1 MLADLRYAARLLLKQ
16 PAFTLIATF
25 VLALGIGANTAIF
38 SVVDAVLLRPLPYA
52 DQERLVTLSTFWRA
66 TGTRGAVSTP
76 DYQDWHDRATSFDG
90 MAAYARGS
98 TSVSVEGGGA
108 DYTVVARVTPEFFPL
123 FGVRAAAGRLPT
135 EAEQREGGPLTAV
148 VSHAFW
154 STRLGGD
161 QAALGRT
168 LKYAQRLYTIV
179 GVLPPEFRF
188 PDNTDVWTPWWA
200 VPPTTSRSGHNYR
213 VVGRLK
219 PGVTVDHAQSEM
231 DAIASQLERAFPQSN
246 ENKGVAV
253 DRILDQMVR
262 NVRTTLT
269 LIAGVV
275 VVVLLIACANVSNL
289 LLARATSRTRE
300 LGIRA
305 ALGASRARVV
315 RQLVTESVLLAALAG
330 VASVLI
336 AAWGIRGLVALA
348 PAGLPRIN
356 EVHVDLRVL
365 LFASAV
371 SLAASLIFGLAPALH
386 ASRSDLNEVMK
397 QGGRTMSGGGSHRM
411 RAALIVFETA
421 AAVVLVIGAGLLIRS
436 FAALSQVDLG
446 FRTERL
452 LVADTAVPTAN
463 RDVAAEGVQFYRNLL
478 PQLAAI
484 PGVESAAAVMGVP
497 TNVRSNGG
505 YAIEGGPTFE
515 QMGVRSPQAILTV
528 ATPRYFATL
537 GVPIIKGRDFTEA
550 DVDNAPLVAIVN
562 EALARASFPA
572 GDAIGQRIRC
582 GFDRPE
588 FMEIVGIVANV
599 RSADPALPPQPQ
611 LFMPFEQ
618 HPLGSTSLTLVLRTA
633 SDPLLLSRP
642 VAEKVRALN
651 GDVPVRISTME
662 TTLEQAMATARFRTV
677 LLGIFAAVA
686 LLLAVAGVYGVVSYT
701 VSQRTSELG
710 LRMALGA
717 RPVEIV
723 TLTLLS
729 GLRLTAVGV
738 ALGWI
743 LSLAL
748 ARIVSSMLYST
759 SARDPLVFVAVPAA
773 LLAAAACA
781 SAAPAI
787 RAARV
792 DPVIALR
799 AE

>member
-52 DQERLVTLSTFWRA
+52 DQERLVTLSTFWRT
-66 TGTRGAVSTP
+66 TGVRGQVSAP

-90 MAAYARGS
+90 MAAYTRGS
-98 TSVSVEGGGA
+98 TSVSVEGEGA

-123 FGVRAAAGRLPT
+123 FGVRAAAGRLPS

-154 STRLGGD
+154 TTRLGGD

-200 VPPTTSRSGHNYR
+200 VPPTSSRSGHNYR
-213 VVGRLK
+213 AVGRLK
-219 PGVTVDHAQSEM
+219 PGVTVDQAQSEM
-231 DAIASQLERAFPQSN
+231 DAIGSQLERAFPQSN

-289 LLARATSRTRE
+289 LLARASSRTRE

-305 ALGASRARVV
+305 ALGASRTRVV
-315 RQLVTESVLLAALAG
+315 RQLVTESVLLASLAG
-330 VASVLI
+330 VASVVI

-452 LVADTAVPTAN
+452 LVADTAVPTAS
-463 RDVAAEGVQFYRNLL
+463 RDVAAVGVQFYRSLL

-497 TNVRSNGG
+497 TNVRSDGG

-528 ATPRYFATL
+528 ATPGYFATL
-537 GVPIIKGRDFTEA
+537 GVPVIKGRDFTEA
-550 DVDNAPLVAIVN
+550 DIDSAPLVAVVN

-572 GDAIGQRIRC
+572 GDAIGHRIRC

-599 RSADPALPPQPQ
+599 RSADPALPPRPQ

-618 HPLGSTSLTLVLRTA
+618 HPLGSTALTLVLRTA
-633 SDPLLLSRP
+633 SDPLQFSRP

-662 TTLEQAMATARFRTV
+662 ATLEQAMATARFRTV

-686 LLLAVAGVYGVVSYT
+686 MLLAVAGVYGVVSYT
-701 VSQRTSELG
+701 VSQRTAELG

-738 ALGWI
+738 ALGWT

-792 DPVIALR
+792 DPVVALR

>member
-52 DQERLVTLSTFWRA
+52 DQERLVTLSTFWRT
-66 TGTRGAVSTP
+66 TGVRGQVSAP

-90 MAAYARGS
+90 MAAYTRGS
-98 TSVSVEGGGA
+98 TSVSVEGEGA

-123 FGVRAAAGRLPT
+123 FGVRAAAGRLPS

-154 STRLGGD
+154 TTRLGGD

-200 VPPTTSRSGHNYR
+200 VPPTSSRSGHNYR
-213 VVGRLK
+213 AVGRLK
-219 PGVTVDHAQSEM
+219 PGVTVDQAQSEM
-231 DAIASQLERAFPQSN
+231 DAIGSQLERAFPQSN

-289 LLARATSRTRE
+289 LLARASSRTRE

-305 ALGASRARVV
+305 ALGASRTRVV
-315 RQLVTESVLLAALAG
+315 RQLVTESVLLASLAG
-330 VASVLI
+330 VASVVI

-452 LVADTAVPTAN
+452 LVADTAVPTAS
-463 RDVAAEGVQFYRNLL
+463 RDVAAVGVQFYRNLL

-484 PGVESAAAVMGVP
+484 PGVESSAAVMGVP

-528 ATPRYFATL
+528 ATPGYFATL
-537 GVPIIKGRDFTEA
+537 GVPVIKGRDFTEA
-550 DVDNAPLVAIVN
+550 DIDSAPLVAVVN

-572 GDAIGQRIRC
+572 GDAIGHRIRC

-599 RSADPALPPQPQ
+599 RSADPALPPRPQ

-618 HPLGSTSLTLVLRTA
+618 HPLGSTALTLVLRTA
-633 SDPLLLSRP
+633 SDPLRFSRP

-662 TTLEQAMATARFRTV
+662 ATLEQAMATARFRTV

-686 LLLAVAGVYGVVSYT
+686 MLLAVAGVYGVVSYT
-701 VSQRTSELG
+701 VSQRTAELG

-738 ALGWI
+738 ALGWT

-792 DPVIALR
+792 DPVVALR

>member
-52 DQERLVTLSTFWRA
+52 DQERLVTLSTFWRT
-66 TGTRGAVSTP
+66 TGVRGQVSAP

-90 MAAYARGS
+90 MAAYTRGS
-98 TSVSVEGGGA
+98 TSVSVEGEGA

-123 FGVRAAAGRLPT
+123 FGVRAAAGRLPS

-154 STRLGGD
+154 TTRLGGD

-200 VPPTTSRSGHNYR
+200 VPPTSSRSGHNYR
-213 VVGRLK
+213 AVGRLK
-219 PGVTVDHAQSEM
+219 PGVTVDQAQSEM
-231 DAIASQLERAFPQSN
+231 DAIGSQLERAFPQSN

-289 LLARATSRTRE
+289 LLARASSRTRE

-305 ALGASRARVV
+305 ALGASRTRVV
-315 RQLVTESVLLAALAG
+315 RQLVTESVLLASLAG
-330 VASVLI
+330 VASVVI

-446 FRTERL
+446 FRTDRL
-452 LVADTAVPTAN
+452 LVADTAVPTAS
-463 RDVAAEGVQFYRNLL
+463 RDVAAVGVQFYRNLL

-497 TNVRSNGG
+497 TNVRSDGG

-528 ATPRYFATL
+528 ATPGYFATL
-537 GVPIIKGRDFTEA
+537 GVPVIKGRDFTEA
-550 DVDNAPLVAIVN
+550 DIDSAPLVAVVN

-572 GDAIGQRIRC
+572 GDAIGHRIRC

-599 RSADPALPPQPQ
+599 RSADPALPPRPQ

-618 HPLGSTSLTLVLRTA
+618 HPLGSTALTLVLRTA
-633 SDPLLLSRP
+633 SDPLQFSRP

-662 TTLEQAMATARFRTV
+662 ATLEQAMATARFRTV

-686 LLLAVAGVYGVVSYT
+686 MLLAVAGVYGVVSYT
-701 VSQRTSELG
+701 VSQRTAELG

-738 ALGWI
+738 ALGWT

-792 DPVIALR
+792 DPVVALR

>member
-52 DQERLVTLSTFWRA
+52 DQERLVTLSTFWRT
-66 TGTRGAVSTP
+66 TGVRGQVSAP

-90 MAAYARGS
+90 MAAYTRGS
-98 TSVSVEGGGA
+98 TSVSVEGEGA

-123 FGVRAAAGRLPT
+123 FGVRAAAGRLPS

-154 STRLGGD
+154 TTRLGGD

-200 VPPTTSRSGHNYR
+200 VPPTSSRSGHNYR
-213 VVGRLK
+213 AVGRLK
-219 PGVTVDHAQSEM
+219 PGVTVDQAQSEM
-231 DAIASQLERAFPQSN
+231 DAIGSQLERAFPQSN

-289 LLARATSRTRE
+289 LLARASSRTRE

-305 ALGASRARVV
+305 ALGASRTRVV
-315 RQLVTESVLLAALAG
+315 RQLVTESVLLASLAG
-330 VASVLI
+330 VASVVI

-365 LFASAV
+365 VFASAV

-452 LVADTAVPTAN
+452 LVADTAVPTAS
-463 RDVAAEGVQFYRNLL
+463 RDVAAVGVQFYRNLL

-528 ATPRYFATL
+528 ATPGYFATL
-537 GVPIIKGRDFTEA
+537 GVPVIKGRDFTGA
-550 DVDNAPLVAIVN
+550 DIDSAPLVAVVN

-572 GDAIGQRIRC
+572 GDAIGHRIRC

-618 HPLGSTSLTLVLRTA
+618 HPLGSTALTLVLRTA
-633 SDPLLLSRP
+633 ADPLQFSRP

-662 TTLEQAMATARFRTV
+662 ATLGQAMATARFRTV

-686 LLLAVAGVYGVVSYT
+686 MLLAVAGVYGVVSYT
-701 VSQRTSELG
+701 VSQRTAELG

-738 ALGWI
+738 ALGWT

-792 DPVIALR
+792 DPVVALR

>member
-52 DQERLVTLSTFWRA
+52 DQERLVTLSTFWRT
-66 TGTRGAVSTP
+66 TGVRGQVSAP

-90 MAAYARGS
+90 MAAYTRGS
-98 TSVSVEGGGA
+98 TSVSVEGEGA

-123 FGVRAAAGRLPT
+123 FGVRAAAGRLPS

-154 STRLGGD
+154 TTRLGGD

-200 VPPTTSRSGHNYR
+200 VPPTSSRSGHNYR
-213 VVGRLK
+213 AVGRLK
-219 PGVTVDHAQSEM
+219 PGVTVDQAQSEM
-231 DAIASQLERAFPQSN
+231 DAIGSQLERAFPQSN

-289 LLARATSRTRE
+289 LLARASSRARE

-305 ALGASRARVV
+305 ALGASRTRVV
-315 RQLVTESVLLAALAG
+315 RQLVTESVLLASLAG
-330 VASVLI
+330 VASVVI

-365 LFASAV
+365 VFASAV

-452 LVADTAVPTAN
+452 LVADTAVPTAS
-463 RDVAAEGVQFYRNLL
+463 RDVAAVGVQFYRNLL

-528 ATPRYFATL
+528 ATPGYFATL
-537 GVPIIKGRDFTEA
+537 GVPVIKGRDFTEA
-550 DVDNAPLVAIVN
+550 DIDSAPLVAVVN

-572 GDAIGQRIRC
+572 GDAIGHRIRC

-599 RSADPALPPQPQ
+599 RSADPALPPRPQ

-618 HPLGSTSLTLVLRTA
+618 HPLGSTALTLVLRTA
-633 SDPLLLSRP
+633 SDPLRFSRP

-662 TTLEQAMATARFRTV
+662 ATLEQAMATARFRTV

-686 LLLAVAGVYGVVSYT
+686 MLLAVAGVYGVVSYT
-701 VSQRTSELG
+701 VSQRTAELG

-729 GLRLTAVGV
+729 GLRRTAVGV
-738 ALGWI
+738 ALGWT

-792 DPVIALR
+792 DPVVALR

>member
-52 DQERLVTLSTFWRA
+52 DQERLVTLSTFWRT
-66 TGTRGAVSTP
+66 TGVRGQVSAP

-90 MAAYARGS
+90 MAAYTRGS
-98 TSVSVEGGGA
+98 TSVSVEGEGA

-123 FGVRAAAGRLPT
+123 FGVRAAAGRLPS

-154 STRLGGD
+154 TTRLGGD

-200 VPPTTSRSGHNYR
+200 VPPTSSRSGHNYR
-213 VVGRLK
+213 AVGRLK
-219 PGVTVDHAQSEM
+219 PGVTVDQAQSEM
-231 DAIASQLERAFPQSN
+231 DAIGSQLERAFPQSN

-289 LLARATSRTRE
+289 LLARASSRTRE

-305 ALGASRARVV
+305 ALGASRTRVV
-315 RQLVTESVLLAALAG
+315 RQLVTESVLLASLAG
-330 VASVLI
+330 VASVVI

-452 LVADTAVPTAN
+452 LVADTAVPTAS
-463 RDVAAEGVQFYRNLL
+463 RDVAAVGVQFYRSLL

-497 TNVRSNGG
+497 TNVRSDGG

-528 ATPRYFATL
+528 ATPGYFATL
-537 GVPIIKGRDFTEA
+537 GVPVIKGRDFTEA
-550 DVDNAPLVAIVN
+550 DIDSAPLVAVVN

-572 GDAIGQRIRC
+572 GDAIGHRIRC

-599 RSADPALPPQPQ
+599 RSADPALPPRPQ

-618 HPLGSTSLTLVLRTA
+618 HPLGSTALTLVLRTA
-633 SDPLLLSRP
+633 SDPLRFSRP

-662 TTLEQAMATARFRTV
+662 ATLEQAMATARFRTV

-686 LLLAVAGVYGVVSYT
+686 MLLAVAGVYGVVSYT
-701 VSQRTSELG
+701 VSQRTAELG

-738 ALGWI
+738 ALGWT

-792 DPVIALR
+792 DPVVALR